1 MNRISLRITNLISIA
16 SLATAMTLTAL
27 SQMQITAPNAP
38 ENLNTHQLNTL
49 VETAK
54 TPAEHQR
61 IAEYYE
67 ARAQDYQAR
76 ANVHQAMVE
85 QYKADATRVNN
96 KNYAS
101 TIGHCEYFA
110 QRLRDQAAEAQEQ
123 AKLHQQMAMEAAA
136 RN

>member
-1 MNRISLRITNLISIA
+1 MNRISLRIATLV
-16 SLATAMTLTAL
+16 LTAMTVTVFA
-27 SQMQITAPNAP
+27 QMPIAAPNAP
-38 ENLNTHQLNTL
+38 ENLNTHQLSTL

-67 ARAQDYQAR
+67 AKAQDYQAR

-110 QRLRDQAAEAQEQ
+110 QTLREQAAKAQEQ
-123 AKLHQQMAMEAAA
+123 AKLHQQMATEAAA
-136 RN
+136 TN

>member
-1 MNRISLRITNLISIA
+1 MNRNASHITTLFSIA
-16 SLATAMTLTAL
+16 SLATAMTLTAF
-27 SQMQITAPNAP
+27 SQMPIAAPNAP
-38 ENLNTHQLNTL
+38 ENLNTHQLKTL

-61 IAEYYE
+61 IAQYYE
-67 ARAQDYQAR
+67 AKAQDYQAR

-110 QRLRDQAAEAQEQ
+110 QTLREQATKAQEQ
-123 AKLHQQMAMEAAA
+123 AKLHQQMATEAAA
-136 RN
+136 TN